1 MVMVMMVQMVRLRH
15 SIFVERFTWLYFE
28 ISMIAFQSKKLCQR
42 IISIWC
48 RHQEQHS
55 FEMIIASSN
64 LFGIKN
70 NIPYHLQICL
80 QGPGFVQIC
89 VACRNTKQL
98 KRFETMDKGV
108 SVRPLQCVWPLHWS
122 TSQDIRRWDSIGKP
136 STISPGTECIQNR
149 IRQARLN

>member
-1 MVMVMMVQMVRLRH
+1 MM
-15 SIFVERFTWLYFE
+15 YFE

-98 KRFETMDKGV
+98 KRFETKDKEV

-122 TSQDIRRWDSIGKP
+122 TSQIYRGEPVLVNQVQLDQGRSLYRTGFGKL
-136 STISPGTECIQNR
+136 G
-149 IRQARLN
+149 

>member
-1 MVMVMMVQMVRLRH
+1 MM
-15 SIFVERFTWLYFE
+15 YFE

-64 LFGIKN
+64 LFGTTFLIIFKSVCKG
-70 NIPYHLQICL
+70 L
-80 QGPGFVQIC
+80 VQIC

-122 TSQDIRRWDSIGKP
+122 TSQIYRGETVLVNQVQLAQGQSAYRTGFGK
-136 STISPGTECIQNR
+136 
-149 IRQARLN
+149 LD